1 MPTAITA
8 AETAATGP
16 VRDGAPAVPSAP
28 GLWRQTGLLIQ
39 WQLRRCLPM
48 MPLLMIVQALLSV
61 STILGY
67 GLVAGDPGPEASL
80 YLATGAPAISLVV
93 LGLAMTPQWV
103 SQSRTEGS
111 LAGHDVPLREVG
123 AQSRTE
129 GSLDWMRTL
138 PVPRIAFLLADLT
151 LWTVLALP
159 GLVLGV
165 AVGSARFDVSLSP
178 AWWLVPGAVLV
189 ALTAA
194 CLGYAIANLLTP
206 SLAQIVSQVL
216 IFVIML
222 FSPFSYPA
230 SQLPGW
236 ARTVHEWLPFEPMA
250 QVVRAGLCSQDA
262 VMPAR
267 AWVVLGVWSAASLA
281 GASWA
286 LGRRS

>member
-16 VRDGAPAVPSAP
+16 VRDGAPAMPSAP

-67 GLVAGDPGPEASL
+67 GLSAGDPGPEAGL

-103 SQSRTEGS
+103 S
-111 LAGHDVPLREVG
+111 
-123 AQSRTE
+123 QSRTE

>member
-1 MPTAITA
+1 
-8 AETAATGP
+8 
-16 VRDGAPAVPSAP
+16 
-28 GLWRQTGLLIQ
+28 
-39 WQLRRCLPM
+39 
-48 MPLLMIVQALLSV
+48 
-61 STILGY
+61 
-67 GLVAGDPGPEASL
+67 
-80 YLATGAPAISLVV
+80 
-93 LGLAMTPQWV
+93 MTPQWV
-103 SQSRTEGS
+103 S
-111 LAGHDVPLREVG
+111 
-123 AQSRTE
+123 QSRTE

-151 LWTVLALP
+151 LWTLLALP

-165 AVGSARFDVSLSP
+165 VVGAARFDISLSP
-178 AWWLVPGAVLV
+178 AWWLLPGAVLV

-194 CLGYAIANLLTP
+194 CIGYAIANLLAP
-206 SLAQIVSQVL
+206 PLAQIMSQVL

-262 VMPAR
+262 SMTVR
-267 AWVVLGVWSAASLA
+267 SWIVLGIWGAAAMA

-286 LGRRS
+286 LGRRV

>member
-8 AETAATGP
+8 VETAATGP

-67 GLVAGDPGPEASL
+67 GLIAGDPGPEASL

-103 SQSRTEGS
+103 SQSRTEGTPDRMPTPP
-111 LAGHDVPLREVG
+111 A
-123 AQSRTE
+123 A
-129 GSLDWMRTL
+129 
-138 PVPRIAFLLADLT
+138 RIACLLADLT
-151 LWTVLALP
+151 RWTVPALP

>member
-8 AETAATGP
+8 VETAATGP

-67 GLVAGDPGPEASL
+67 GLIAGDPGPEASL

-103 SQSRTEGS
+103 S
-111 LAGHDVPLREVG
+111 
-123 AQSRTE
+123 QSRTE

-267 AWVVLGVWSAASLA
+267 AWVVLARPGGA
-281 GASWA
+281 GTAQLLLPCPPPGPLRLVS
-286 LGRRS
+286 

>member
-1 MPTAITA
+1 MTAAIT
-8 AETAATGP
+8 TAPTTP
-16 VRDGAPAVPSAP
+16 T

-39 WQLRRCLPM
+39 WQLRRSLPM
-48 MPLLMIVQALLSV
+48 MPLLMVIQALLSV

-67 GLVAGDPGPEASL
+67 GLIAGDPGPEASL

-111 LAGHDVPLREVG
+111 L
-123 AQSRTE
+123 
-129 GSLDWMRTL
+129 DWMRTL

-151 LWTVLALP
+151 LWTLLALP

-165 AVGSARFDVSLSP
+165 VVGAARFDISLSP
-178 AWWLVPGAVLV
+178 AWWLLPGAVLV

-194 CLGYAIANLLTP
+194 CIGYAIANLLAP
-206 SLAQIVSQVL
+206 PLAQIMSQVL

-262 VMPAR
+262 SMTVR
-267 AWVVLGVWSAASLA
+267 SWIVLGIWGAAAMA

-286 LGRRS
+286 LGRRV